1 MSSQSHLINQPM
13 PLVRRKMSSHQS
25 RDHRRRRSEEDK
37 GDSNMP
43 IKTVTNF
50 ATAAAVS
57 NNTTES
63 KGLDLVTSSSSS
75 AEKAQIA
82 ALMASTAT
90 IATEASS
97 IAPSI
102 ETTFIAAAAAT
113 AQISS
118 GRLAKDLGNSI
129 ASLSLSDFDFAEQ
142 ETEDAAAS
150 SHQVQQSTTS
160 PIDQGEFHE
169 NVSDTNNNKRDINI
183 DIEIRFL
190 RPRTK
195 ELHHHALAMDIV
207 GDLDDEDTEIDDSIV
222 ESSAQKDMIDEV
234 QSFQDDSEAPFLSSL
249 KEGLE
254 FMSRPRKSEKHVFAL
269 TKYLLDDDDDDDDDD
284 DSEDQEGRS

>member
-1 MSSQSHLINQPM
+1 M

-43 IKTVTNF
+43 IKTVTNC
-50 ATAAAVS
+50 ATAAAVP

-63 KGLDLVTSSSSS
+63 KGLDLHVVTSSSSS

-142 ETEDAAAS
+142 ETEDAATS

-269 TKYLLDDDDDDDDDD
+269 TKYLLDDDDDDDDD
-284 DSEDQEGRS
+284 SEDQEGRS